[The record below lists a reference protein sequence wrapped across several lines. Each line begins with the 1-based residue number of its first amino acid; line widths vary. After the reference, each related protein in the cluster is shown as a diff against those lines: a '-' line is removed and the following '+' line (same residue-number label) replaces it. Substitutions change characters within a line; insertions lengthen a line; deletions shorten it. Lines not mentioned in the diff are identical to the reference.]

1 MALIS
6 EIRKKS
12 WLLIVLLAMA
22 LGGFVVMDMVSAG
35 SKSRGRDFILGSVNG
50 EKLDWQ
56 EFQKAERILYPNSTG
71 DVFGQRNYIWN
82 FMVEDKLVREQA
94 DAMGYN
100 VGDEELE
107 ELQYGQRLSPVVQ
120 RNFRDPNTGQINRQ
134 SLEQIKTNLGT
145 GKLQPQLEEFWG
157 FQKNEIIKDRLET
170 KLSGLLKKCIYTPTW
185 MAQQLQA
192 EQGSSI
198 DFTYVQV
205 PLDKIPESE
214 VALTDED
221 YSNFIKEN
229 EGLVK
234 RKEEF
239 RSVDFVVFNV
249 IPTKEDTAIVREKIT
264 ERLDPFR
271 TADNDSTFVE
281 NNYGKME
288 ETYFMKEDLAPAI
301 ADTAFA
307 LPLGTVYG
315 PYVDGVEFKALKV
328 INRKVMP
335 DSVQARHILIQA
347 KTEAEFITASKTI
360 DSVKTLIES
369 GQQRFDSLAM
379 KISQDG
385 SGAKGGDLGW
395 SALNRMVKPFNDVIF
410 YKAEPGK
417 LYKVNTQFGV
427 HLVEVTDRK
436 YIKNAQ
442 GVKLAYLV
450 EPIVP
455 SEETQAAVY
464 DDALEFSGQNRT
476 VDAMKAAVEANPAL
490 SVESA
495 PGLSAN
501 SYQFSNLGG
510 GGTARDI
517 VRWAFDKETKV
528 GQVAQEIYIFDEP
541 TLFYNAHYVV
551 PALRSITK
559 PGNGSIA
566 DVKENF
572 AAQVIAKKRADILAS
587 KITTA
592 DLNAVA
598 QQFGEKIDTFNNVN
612 FNMSYLQDL
621 GNEAGLIGKV
631 TTLKEG
637 ETAGPI
643 KGINGVYVVQVIHR
657 TEASISTDITSFRS
671 QLTGTA
677 RAGID
682 TRLMEAVKST
692 AKIKDNRYS
701 FY

>member
-6 EIRKKS
+6 EIRKRS
-12 WLLIVLLAMA
+12 WLLIVLLALA
-22 LGGFVVMDMVSAG
+22 LGGFVVMDMVRAG
-35 SKSRGRDFILGSVNG
+35 TKSRGREFDLGSVNG

-71 DVFGQRNYIWN
+71 DVFGQRTYIWN
-82 FMVEDKLVREQA
+82 FMVEDKLVREEA
-94 DAMGYN
+94 DELGYN
-100 VGDEELE
+100 VGDEEME
-107 ELQYGQRLSPVVQ
+107 ELQFGQRLSPIIQ

-134 SLEQIKTNLGT
+134 NLEQIKNNLGT
-145 GKLQPQLEEFWG
+145 GKLQPQLEEFWA
-157 FQKNEIIKDRLET
+157 FQKTEIVKDRLQS

-198 DFTYVQV
+198 DFLYVQV
-205 PLDKIPESE
+205 PLDKVAESE
-214 VALTDED
+214 VTLTDDD
-221 YSNFIKEN
+221 YKNFIKEN
-229 EGLVK
+229 EGLVT

-239 RSVDFVVFNV
+239 RTVDFVVFNV
-249 IPTKEDTAIVREKIT
+249 IPTKEDTAVVMEKIT
-264 ERLDPFR
+264 ERLEPFR
-271 TADNDSTFVE
+271 TTDNDSAFVE
-281 NNYGKME
+281 NNYGTMDE
-288 ETYFMKEDLAPAI
+288 VYFKKEDIAAVI
-301 ADTAFA
+301 ADTIFD

-315 PYVDGVEFKALKV
+315 PYVDGVDYKAVKV
-328 INRKVMP
+328 IDKKVIP
-335 DSVQARHILIQA
+335 DSVRSRHILITA
-347 KTEAEFITASKTI
+347 KTADELTAANAKI
-360 DSVKTLIES
+360 DSVKALIES
-369 GQQRFDSLAM
+369 GKEKFDSLAM
-379 KISQDG
+379 KVSQDG
-385 SGAKGGDLGW
+385 SASKGGDLDW
-395 SALNRMVKPFNDVIF
+395 SALNRMVKPFNDVLF

-417 LYKVNTQFGV
+417 LYKVVTQFGV

-436 YIKNAQ
+436 FLKNEQ

-476 VDAMKAAVEANPAL
+476 IDQMRAAVEQNPEL

-495 PGLSAN
+495 TGLTAN

-510 GGTARDI
+510 GGTGRDI
-517 VRWAFDKETKV
+517 IRWAFAKETKP
-528 GQVAQEIYIFDEP
+528 GTVAQEVYIFDEP
-541 TLFYNAHYVV
+541 TLFYNSHYVV
-551 PALRSITK
+551 PGLKTIIK

-566 DVKENF
+566 DVKDNF
-572 AAQVIAKKRADILAS
+572 AAQVMAKKKTEILAS
-587 KITTA
+587 KITSP
-592 DLNAVA
+592 DLQAVA
-598 QQFGEKIDTFNNVN
+598 QQFDVKVDTFNNVN

-631 TTLKEG
+631 TSMKQG

-643 KGINGVYVVQVIHR
+643 KGVNGVYVVQVIHR
-657 TEASISTDITSFRS
+657 TEASMSTDINTFKM

-677 RAGID
+677 RAAID
-682 TRLMEAVKST
+682 SRLMEAVKGT
-692 AKIKDNRYS
+692 AKIKDNRYN

>member
-12 WLLIVLLAMA
+12 WLLIVLLALA
-22 LGGFVVMDMVSAG
+22 LGGFVVMDMVRAG
-35 SKSRGRDFILGSVNG
+35 SKAKGRDFVLGSVNG
-50 EKLDWQ
+50 DKLDWQ

-82 FMVEDKLVREQA
+82 FMVEDKLVRAEA

-107 ELQYGQRLSPVVQ
+107 ELQFGQHLSPIIQ

-134 SLEQIKTNLGT
+134 SLDQIKTNLGT
-145 GKLQPQLEEFWG
+145 GKLQPQLEEFWA
-157 FQKNEIIKDRLET
+157 FQKNEIIKDRLES

-198 DFTYVQV
+198 DFKYVQV
-205 PLDKIPESE
+205 PLDKVPESE
-214 VALTDED
+214 VKLTNED
-221 YSNFIKEN
+221 YTNFIKEN

-239 RSVDFVVFNV
+239 RTVDFVVFNV
-249 IPTKEDTAIVREKIT
+249 VPTKEDTGIVREKIV

-271 TADNDSTFVE
+271 TTDNDSAFVE
-281 NNYGKME
+281 NNYGQLDEVYYK
-288 ETYFMKEDLAPAI
+288 KADLAPAI
-301 ADTAFA
+301 ADTVFK
-307 LPLGTVYG
+307 LPVGTVYG
-315 PYVDGVEFKALKV
+315 PYVDGVDFKAVKV
-328 INRKVMP
+328 IDKKVIP
-335 DSVQARHILIQA
+335 DSVQTRHILIQA
-347 KTEAEFITASKTI
+347 KTAADLTSANAKI
-360 DSVKTLIES
+360 DSIKTLIES
-369 GQQRFDSLAM
+369 GKEKFDSLAM

-385 SGAKGGDLGW
+385 SASKGGDLGW
-395 SALNRMVKPFNDVIF
+395 SALGRMVKPFNDVIF

-417 LYKVNTQFGV
+417 LYKVVTQFGV
-427 HLVEVTDRK
+427 HLVEVTNRK
-436 YIKNAQ
+436 YIKNDQ
-442 GVKLAYLV
+442 GVRLAYLI

-455 SEETQAAVY
+455 SEETQASIY

-476 VDAMKAAVEANPAL
+476 VAAMKAAVEKNPAL

-495 PGLSAN
+495 PGLTAN
-501 SYQFSNLGG
+501 SYQFSTLGG
-510 GGTARDI
+510 GGTSRDI

-528 GQVAQEIYIFDEP
+528 GDVAQEVYIFDEP

-551 PALRSITK
+551 PALHSIIK
-559 PGNGSIA
+559 PGNGSVA

-572 AAQVIAKKRADILAS
+572 AAQVTAKKKVEILAS
-587 KITTA
+587 KITTP

-598 QQFGEKIDTFNNVN
+598 QQFDVKVDTFNNVN

-631 TTLKEG
+631 ASLKEG

-657 TEASISTDITSFRS
+657 TEASLSTDITSFRG
-671 QLTGTA
+671 QLTATS
-677 RAGID
+677 RAAID
-682 TRLMEAVKST
+682 SRLMEAVKST
-692 AKIKDNRYS
+692 AKIKDNRYN

>member
-6 EIRKKS
+6 KIRRNS

-22 LGGFVVMDMVSAG
+22 LGGFVVMDMVRAG
-35 SKSRGRDFILGSVNG
+35 SKAKGREFVLGSVNG

-82 FMVEDKLVREQA
+82 FMVEDKLVREEA

-107 ELQYGQRLSPVVQ
+107 ELQFGQHLSPIIQ

-145 GKLQPQLEEFWG
+145 GKLQPQLEEFWA
-157 FQKNEIIKDRLET
+157 FQKNEIIKDRLQS
-170 KLSGLLKKCIYTPTW
+170 KLSGLLKRCIYTPTW
-185 MAQQLQA
+185 MAIQLQA

-205 PLDKIPESE
+205 PLDKIPDSD
-214 VALTDED
+214 VKLTDAD
-221 YSNFIKEN
+221 YTNFIKEN

-239 RSVDFVVFNV
+239 RTVDFVVFNV
-249 IPTKEDTAIVREKIT
+249 VPTKEDTAIVREKIA

-271 TADNDSTFVE
+271 NTDNDSAFVE
-281 NNYGKME
+281 NNYGQLDDVYYK
-288 ETYFMKEDLAPAI
+288 KADLAPAI
-301 ADTAFA
+301 ADTVFK
-307 LPLGTVYG
+307 LPLGTVFG
-315 PYVDGVEFKALKV
+315 PYIDGVDFKAVKV
-328 INRKVMP
+328 IGKKIIP
-335 DSVQARHILIQA
+335 DSVQSRHILIQA
-347 KTEAEFITASKTI
+347 KTQAEFASASAKI
-360 DSVKTLIES
+360 DSIKALVES
-369 GQQRFDSLAM
+369 GKERFDSLAM
-379 KISQDG
+379 KVSQDG
-385 SGAKGGDLGW
+385 SASKGGDLGW
-395 SALNRMVKPFNDVIF
+395 SGPGRMVKPFNDVLF

-417 LYKVNTQFGV
+417 VYKVVTQFGV
-427 HLVEVTDRK
+427 HLVEVTNRK
-436 YIKNAQ
+436 FIKNEQ
-442 GVKLAYLV
+442 GVRLAYLI

-455 SEETQAAVY
+455 SEETQSAVY

-476 VDAMKAAVEANPAL
+476 LDALKAAVEKNPAL
-490 SVESA
+490 SIESA
-495 PGLSAN
+495 PGLNAN

-510 GGTARDI
+510 GGTGRDI
-517 VRWAFDKETKV
+517 IRWAFDKETKA

-551 PALRSITK
+551 PALRSIIK
-559 PGNGSIA
+559 AGNGSIA

-572 AAQVIAKKRADILAS
+572 ATQVMAKKKAEILAS

-598 QQFGEKIDTFNNVN
+598 QQFDEKIDTFNNVN
-612 FNMSYLQDL
+612 FNMSYLKDL

-631 TTLKEG
+631 TSLKEG

-657 TEASISTDITSFRS
+657 TEASISTDITAYRG

-677 RAGID
+677 RNAID
-682 TRLMEAVKST
+682 SRLMEAVRST

>member
-22 LGGFVVMDMVSAG
+22 LGGFVVMDMVRAG
-35 SKSRGRDFILGSVNG
+35 SKSKGRDFVLGSVNG

-100 VGDEELE
+100 VGEEEME
-107 ELQYGQRLSPVVQ
+107 ELQFGQRLSPIIQ

-134 SLEQIKTNLGT
+134 SLDQIKANLGT

-157 FQKNEIIKDRLET
+157 FQKNEIIKDRLES

-198 DFTYVQV
+198 DFIYVQV
-205 PLDKIPESE
+205 PLDK
-214 VALTDED
+214 VAEADVKLTDED
-221 YSNFIKEN
+221 YTNFMKEN

-249 IPTKEDTAIVREKIT
+249 IPTKEDTAIVREKIV

-271 TADNDSTFVE
+271 KTDNDSAFVE
-281 NNYGKME
+281 NNYGKLE
-288 ETYFMKEDLAPAI
+288 EEYFKKPDLAPAI
-301 ADTAFA
+301 ADTIFK
-307 LPLGTVYG
+307 LPIGTVYG
-315 PYVDGVEFKALKV
+315 PYVDGVDFKAVKV
-328 INRKVMP
+328 IDKKIIP
-335 DSVQARHILIQA
+335 DSVKARHILIAA
-347 KTEAEFITASKTI
+347 KSATELTAANAKI
-360 DSVKTLIES
+360 DSVKLLIES
-369 GQQRFDSLAM
+369 GAQRFDSIAM

-385 SGAKGGDLGW
+385 SGANGGDLGW

-410 YKAEPGK
+410 YKADLGK
-417 LYKVNTQFGV
+417 VYKVVTQFGV

-436 YIKNAQ
+436 FLKNDQ
-442 GVKLAYLV
+442 GVKLAFLM

-455 SEETQAAVY
+455 SEETQAAIY

-476 VDAMKAAVEANPAL
+476 VDELKAAVEKNPAL
-490 SVESA
+490 SIETA
-495 PGLSAN
+495 PGLTAN
-501 SYQFSNLGG
+501 SYQFSTLGG
-510 GGTARDI
+510 GGTGRDI
-517 VRWAFDKETKV
+517 IRWAFDKETKA
-528 GQVAQEIYIFDEP
+528 GDVAQEIYIFDEP

-551 PALRSITK
+551 PALHSIIK
-559 PGNGSIA
+559 PGKGSIA

-572 AAQVIAKKRADILAS
+572 AEKVTAKKRAEIIAAQITSADIH
-587 KITTA
+587 
-592 DLNAVA
+592 AVA

-637 ETAGPI
+637 ESAGPI

-657 TEASISTDITSFRS
+657 TEASISTDINAFRG
-671 QLTGTA
+671 QLTATSRQA
-677 RAGID
+677 ID
-682 TRLMEAVKST
+682 SRLMEAVKSS
-692 AKIKDNRYS
+692 AKIKDNRYN